1 MPLID
6 QDRER
11 IRYALGFPSVKA
23 LAAAQ
28 FGVPRPLSTNY
39 LLETAM
45 NQILENAVG
54 RVRDILAQL
63 DTIEQQMKDA
73 TGYMVADQLE
83 ELKLRADYPQLLENE
98 YNRWA
103 GRLADIFGVP
113 YYGFSMRFQAG
124 AGQSTAS
131 AGVKNIRR
139 MR

>member
-11 IRYALGFPSVKA
+11 IRYALGYPSVKA

-28 FGVPRPLSTNY
+28 FGVPRPLATNY
-39 LLETAM
+39 QLETAM

-124 AGQSTAS
+124 PGQSQAAS
-131 AGVKNIRR
+131 GVKNIRR
-139 MR
+139 L